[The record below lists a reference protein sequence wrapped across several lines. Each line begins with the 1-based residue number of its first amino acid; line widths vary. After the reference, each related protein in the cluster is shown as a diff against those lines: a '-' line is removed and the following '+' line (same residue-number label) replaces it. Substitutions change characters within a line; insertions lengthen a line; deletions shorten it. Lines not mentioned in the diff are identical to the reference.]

1 MGRILKNNRWT
12 MALPVFLLCSPIPS
26 LFANPQETPQ
36 ESTSVPLITEGSI
49 EVELGDVSSLEDL
62 LALVRDRSPQILT
75 AEAKIRTAQTELEAA
90 NPSLQS
96 RLRMA
101 DTLVRQGEKEF
112 ALRTAIAERAQLVTT
127 LQVQAANL
135 WCSLGAATRGEEVAR
150 EQEKVLQ
157 TLLERAESMRRIN
170 EGAAVLVEAVTG
182 EVQGR
187 KYAQMKLQRIQVSV
201 KNQLQFLIGDTK
213 GKTNFQ
219 SKETQVPLKLNVSR
233 EDTELLLS
241 RLNDN
246 GPGIIELGAIIDV
259 ARDTHER
266 AGRAGRDGF
275 MGHVLPWIPG
285 TQGIRGRNDAYRA
298 AQQDVANSIGDQA
311 TVAMDEVRARM
322 AALVRE
328 AHEAIRQGDSELK
341 SATEQIKRA
350 QEAYRLNDLR
360 LKMNVQGAST
370 AEVLTSLNGLEK
382 AQMNY
387 FASLSDYNFAQA
399 RLAAILGDLK
409 RTPTSR

>member
-1 MGRILKNNRWT
+1 MGRNLKSNRWA
-12 MALPVFLLCSPIPS
+12 MALPVFLFCSTAPT
-26 LFANPQETPQ
+26 LMAQNQGTTEGNEAAT
-36 ESTSVPLITEGSI
+36 VVTEGSI
-49 EVELGDVSSLEDL
+49 EIEVNDVASLEDL
-62 LALVRDRSPQILT
+62 LSLVRDRSPQILT
-75 AEAKIRTAQTELEAA
+75 AEAKIRTAQSELEAA

-150 EQEKVLQ
+150 EQEKVLK
-157 TLLERAESMRRIN
+157 TLLDRAESMRRID

-187 KYAQMKLQRIQVSV
+187 KYAQMKLQRIQVSL
-201 KNQLQFLIGDTK
+201 KNQLQFLIGDSK
-213 GKTNFQ
+213 GKTQFI
-219 SKETQVPLKLNVSR
+219 SKETQVPLKLDVSR

-241 RLNDN
+241 RLNDT
-246 GPGIIELGAIIDV
+246 GPGIIELGAIMDV

-285 TQGIRGRNDAYRA
+285 TQGIRGRNDAYRS
-298 AQQDVANSIGDQA
+298 AQQDVANAIGDQA
-311 TVAMDEVRARM
+311 SVALDEVRAKM

-328 AHEAIRQGDSELK
+328 AHESIRQGDSELK

-370 AEVLTSLNGLEK
+370 ADVLTSLNGLEK

-399 RLAAILGDLK
+399 RLAAILGDMK
-409 RTPTSR
+409 RTPPSR